1 MVPAVYN
8 TTIVYTASDLETNYP
23 ILVVRR
29 YVLANLIMQKKE
41 RVRYS
46 NTARS
51 IDHRK
56 NETNRKQKMVDIN
69 SLICQLPHMKQAAD
83 QSYT

>member
-23 ILVVRR
+23 ILVVRS
-29 YVLANLIMQKKE
+29 YVLANLIMQKE

-46 NTARS
+46 DTARS
-51 IDHRK
+51 TTERMK
-56 NETNRKQKMVDIN
+56 QTVKQKQKRVGIN